1 VTYDVE
7 VLEDF
12 GDTGYKE
19 ERETIGILLKG
30 DKFTITLENGQEQR
44 FGNGYLNDVIIPHKE
59 IDELQ
64 FTIYNRDGKCYLVD

>member
-1 VTYDVE
+1 VTYNVE

-30 DKFTITLENGQEQR
+30 DKFTITLENGQE
-44 FGNGYLNDVIIPHKE
+44 
-59 IDELQ
+59 
-64 FTIYNRDGKCYLVD
+64 